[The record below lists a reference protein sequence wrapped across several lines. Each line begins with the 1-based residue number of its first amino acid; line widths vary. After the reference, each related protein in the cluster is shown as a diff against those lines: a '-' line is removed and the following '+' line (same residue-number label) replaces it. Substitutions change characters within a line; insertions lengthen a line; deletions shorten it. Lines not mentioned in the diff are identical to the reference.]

1 MAGLGDLASVSMRPS
16 MHYKTSKLHLLL
28 KLYETTGNNTSNQIC
43 VNSRH
48 AKALEAITICG
59 EVENRGRF
67 SKIVD
72 ALNDD
77 HTNLKVNIY
86 PEKNISLLPFASCNW
101 CCCCFFS
108 NLM

>member
-28 KLYETTGNNTSNQIC
+28 KLYETNTSNQIC
-43 VNSRH
+43 VNSSH

-77 HTNLKVNIY
+77 HTNLKVNKY
-86 PEKNISLLPFASCNW
+86 PIKNKFTPFCLL
-101 CCCCFFS
+101 
-108 NLM
+108 

>member
-16 MHYKTSKLHLLL
+16 MRYKTSKLHLLL
-28 KLYETTGNNTSNQIC
+28 KLYETNTSNQIC
-43 VNSRH
+43 VNSSH

-77 HTNLKVNIY
+77 HTNLKVNKY
-86 PEKNISLLPFASCNW
+86 PKKTKFTPFCLL
-101 CCCCFFS
+101 
-108 NLM
+108 